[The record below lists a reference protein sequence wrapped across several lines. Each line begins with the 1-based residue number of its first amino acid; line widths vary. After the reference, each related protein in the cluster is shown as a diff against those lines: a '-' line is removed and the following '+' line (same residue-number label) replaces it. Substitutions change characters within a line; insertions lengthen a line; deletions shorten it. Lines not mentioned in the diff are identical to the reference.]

1 MSSPFEHLMRSIES
15 GAAAST
21 HNLPPDILVAELREH
36 ARLLTLPR
44 DWTWGDIVQWRSPRF
59 AHLRHASTDNLM
71 IALRPLDPP
80 QTGSEVGT
88 VSSVLTYDTV
98 IGFIDSDGDFL
109 QIGTV
114 GAFLR
119 KWEGEGAEGESTT

>member
-1 MSSPFEHLMRSIES
+1 MSSPFEHFMRSIES
-15 GAAAST
+15 GAAPT
-21 HNLPPDILVAELREH
+21 RNLPPDILVAELREH

-44 DWTWGDIVQWRSPRF
+44 DWSWGDIVQWRSPRF
-59 AHLRHASTDNLM
+59 AHLRHTSADTLM

-80 QTGSEVGT
+80 QTGPEVGT

-119 KWEGEGAEGESTT
+119 KWEGEGEGEGTT